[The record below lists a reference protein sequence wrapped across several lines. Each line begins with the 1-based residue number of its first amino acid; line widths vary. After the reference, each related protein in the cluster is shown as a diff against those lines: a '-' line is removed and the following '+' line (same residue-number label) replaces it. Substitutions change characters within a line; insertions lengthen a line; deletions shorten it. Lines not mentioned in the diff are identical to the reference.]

1 MVQKPG
7 ARHYFAE
14 GVTSRGYISLLPDMM
29 SEWER
34 TYVLMG
40 GPGTGKSTMIKM
52 IGLELLDRGYDV
64 DFMRSARDP
73 DSMAGFSI
81 RRSNLA
87 MLDLYE
93 VAPLKW
99 RAPGIVE
106 RFVDFTPLCDLRKLE
121 YHRSQIIELEDIE
134 KRLQKEIGIHLAEEF
149 GEKVRGKSPAFEDKQ
164 RGSWL
169 LNVYPS
175 TDLNE
180 GGEEPWNKAQGALR
194 KLQKSKVTPF
204 FLHGL
209 DCEGWLN
216 LAPHYLND
224 FDQIRLDGKDTSDA
238 MDWILSEAEQLG
250 QIIDMVL
257 HPLYPEKVIGIV
269 FPQRNLAIWQGGP
282 EELKDQGLDHPF
294 SEDLKDA
301 LIHFQNSRELLK
313 SMYMDVIDFS
323 RVDLLRN
330 EMLNQILRDLEG
342 LK

>member
-1 MVQKPG
+1 MGQKPG
-7 ARHYFAE
+7 VRHYFAE
-14 GVTSRGYISLLPDMM
+14 GVTNRGYISLLPNMM

-52 IGLELLDRGYDV
+52 IGLELLDRGYEV
-64 DFMRSARDP
+64 DFLRSARDP

-106 RFVDFTPLCDLRKLE
+106 RFVDLTSHCDLRKIE
-121 YHRSQIIELEDIE
+121 QQRHRILSLEDE
-134 KRLQKEIGIHLAEEF
+134 AKRLQQEIGVRLAEEF
-149 GEKVRGKSPAFEDKQ
+149 GEKVRGKSYTNAEKQ
-164 RGSWL
+164 ARPWL
-169 LNVYPS
+169 LNIYS
-175 TDLNE
+175 SADSNE
-180 GGEEPWNKAQGALR
+180 VSEGPWSKAQIALR
-194 KLQKSKVTPF
+194 KLQRSKVTSF

-216 LAPHYLND
+216 LAPHYLED
-224 FDQIRLDGKDTSDA
+224 YDQIRLDGEETGEA
-238 MDWILSEAEQLG
+238 MDWVLREAEQLG

-257 HPLYPEKVIGIV
+257 HPLYPDEIIGIV
-269 FPQRNLAIWQGGP
+269 FPKRNLAVWQGAP
-282 EELKDQGLDHPF
+282 DQLKDQGLDRPF
-294 SEDLKDA
+294 SEELKSA
-301 LIHFQNSRELLK
+301 LVQFQNSRQLLK
-313 SMYMDVIDFS
+313 SIYMEAIDFS
-323 RVDLLRN
+323 RVDQLRD
-330 EMLNQILRDLEG
+330 ELLNQILRDLEG

>member
-7 ARHYFAE
+7 VRHYFAE

-52 IGLELLDRGYDV
+52 IGLELLDRGYEV

-121 YHRSQIIELEDIE
+121 YQRHRILELEDDG
-134 KRLQKEIGIHLAEEF
+134 KRLQKEIGVRLAEEF
-149 GEKVRGKSPAFEDKQ
+149 GEKVRGKAPTAEDKHE
-164 RGSWL
+164 RPWL
-169 LNVYPS
+169 LNSYS
-175 TDLNE
+175 SSDLEEARE
-180 GGEEPWNKAQGALR
+180 GPWSKAQGALD
-194 KLQKSKVTPF
+194 KLQKSKVTSF
-204 FLHGL
+204 FLQRL

-216 LAPHYLND
+216 LAPHYLAD
-224 FDQIRLDGKDTSDA
+224 FDQIRLDGKETSEA

-250 QIIDMVL
+250 QIINIVL
-257 HPLYPEKVIGIV
+257 HPLYPDKIIGIV
-269 FPQRNLAIWQGGP
+269 FPQRNLAVWQGAP
-282 EELKDQGLDHPF
+282 EELKDQGLDRPF
-294 SEDLKDA
+294 SEALKDA
-301 LIHFQNSRELLK
+301 LVKFQNLREHLK
-313 SMYMDVIDFS
+313 TIYMDVIDFS
-323 RVDLLRN
+323 RVDQLRD
-330 EMLNQILRDLEG
+330 EMLNQILGDLEE